1 MFSFIERKCYV
12 TKNDFSKLTSQSPI
26 LVYLYSCQDCD
37 IHYTYLW
44 QIFVH
49 CKMQK
54 YMYLLRI
61 TLRQNRN
68 VLILRQNRIWQL
80 SPSNKDENY
89 IMLLWI
95 VVYKLFTL
103 NIVYTWHIWIA
114 LSFHNHELIPYSLN
128 NKIYVF

>member
-12 TKNDFSKLTSQSPI
+12 TKNDFLKLTSQSPI

-37 IHYTYLW
+37 IHYMYIW
-44 QIFVH
+44 QTFVY

-68 VLILRQNRIWQL
+68 GFILRQNRI
-80 SPSNKDENY
+80 
-89 IMLLWI
+89 
-95 VVYKLFTL
+95 
-103 NIVYTWHIWIA
+103 
-114 LSFHNHELIPYSLN
+114 
-128 NKIYVF
+128 